1 MIPDNLDDEKK
12 LRAWAVEQ
20 VLGSTSA
27 MLPAGTDFIAAAQ
40 RVVGFVKGDG
50 ARKAGNG
57 RKRT

>member
-1 MIPDNLDDEKK
+1 MIPDDLSDEKR

-27 MLPAGTDFIAAAQ
+27 ALPPGTDFIAAAQ
-40 RVVGFVKGDG
+40 RIVAFVKNGP
-50 ARKAGNG
+50 ASNG